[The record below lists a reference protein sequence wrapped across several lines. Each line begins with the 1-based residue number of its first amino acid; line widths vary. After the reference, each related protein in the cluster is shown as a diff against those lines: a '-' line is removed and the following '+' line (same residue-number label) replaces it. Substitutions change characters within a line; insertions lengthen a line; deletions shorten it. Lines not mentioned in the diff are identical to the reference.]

1 VSVSTPYN
9 YFNRQVLDPDKHNE
23 NIYSNSAG
31 QGIVSEINGGLDSPV
46 ADFRI
51 QKEHVWPEE
60 ATRQRQEAAVETLDV
75 YSNAFSDTGETTYV
89 PVAGCS
95 VRLHM
100 PYAATLALWQ
110 WSAFVHVFRPHTTSI
125 FRDTRVATVGSTS
138 KAFIKAKLDGS
149 SLSHTIRPL
158 PTTVE
163 HAKYDG
169 GTFGVLRS
177 NEARSALYFDMS
189 HMQETVLSGW
199 HDLTLTLYLENLLD
213 STTASGLY
221 EGNIVPVSE
230 EFKVSRL
237 FNPNDPEG
245 GHDYTFYNR
254 VSFGIRNA
262 RVITLL

>member
-1 VSVSTPYN
+1 MSVSTPYN
-9 YFNRQVLDPDKHNE
+9 YFNKQVLDPDRHNE
-23 NIYSNSAG
+23 NIYSTNAG

-60 ATRQRQEAAVETLDV
+60 VIRQRQEAAVETLDV
-75 YSNAFSDTGETTYV
+75 YSNAFSDTGESTYA

-110 WSAFVHVFRPHTTSI
+110 WSAFVHVFRPHAARINTSAGTATT
-125 FRDTRVATVGSTS
+125 TAST

-163 HAKYDG
+163 HADYSSHG
-169 GTFGVLRS
+169 FLRS
-177 NEARSALYFDMS
+177 NESRAALYFDMS
-189 HMQETVLSGW
+189 HLQETVLSGW
-199 HDLTLTLYLENLLD
+199 HDLTLTLYLENVLD
-213 STTASGLY
+213 SDTSSGLY
-221 EGNIVPVSE
+221 EGSLLKFRDEDSTGSAQN
-230 EFKVSRL
+230 
-237 FNPNDPEG
+237 
-245 GHDYTFYNR
+245 YTFYNR